1 VSAAADIRSGMRNQF
16 CFYYFFILIINII
29 LPCIGDDI
37 DWLFMSQRNFNSAQM
52 KGLGD
57 AGAALPG
64 DVGVGRLNPAL
75 LHSSVKNSQGAIS
88 LGYGRDSLF
97 DRHIMP
103 LGFGYTG
110 SDGAMGTWYRYQKG
124 NNGAKQNELVVNF
137 SGLFFKQIDEQGPVD
152 FGVNFRYEWMERSP
166 REQLM
171 LPVEHYT
178 LDSSGSSVYQS
189 TVDSEQ
195 VSFKRDIN
203 ERRFIVDIGF
213 YQPNVMKNV
222 DFAFVMHNLFG
233 HRWTTERP
241 SRIAVNSLL
250 EDSLADGDTIR
261 RIERHYTYENEEHTS
276 KSWLRGRYR
285 TLLFGV
291 AYRVDAGSLQLI
303 FPMDFEILGL
313 FEKKIETRYVFRG
326 GISALIGNVF
336 MVRAG
341 YARQPKT
348 ILEGLTP
355 FKNANFFTGGVGVA
369 LTPIVLD
376 VYFADNAFGMTVEYR
391 Y

>member
-1 VSAAADIRSGMRNQF
+1 MQTR
-16 CFYYFFILIINII
+16 FYVQYSILLVLMNVF
-29 LPCIGDDI
+29 PCMGDDI
-37 DWLFMSQRNFNSAQM
+37 DWLFMSQRNFNSAQI

-57 AGAALPG
+57 AGSALPG

-75 LHSSVKNSQGAIS
+75 IHSSVKNAQGAIS

-97 DRHIMP
+97 DRHIVP
-103 LGFGYTG
+103 LGFGYAG
-110 SDGAMGTWYRYQKG
+110 SDGALGAWYRYQKG
-124 NNGAKQNELVVNF
+124 DNGTKQNELVINF
-137 SGLFFKQIDEQGPVD
+137 SGLLFSQIDEQGPVD
-152 FGVNFRYEWMERSP
+152 FGVNFRYEWMERDL
-166 REQLM
+166 REQLT

-178 LDSSGSSVYQS
+178 LDSMGSSVYQS

-195 VSFKRDIN
+195 VSIKQDIN

-213 YQPNVMKNV
+213 FQPDVMKNV
-222 DFAFVMHNLFG
+222 NFAVVMHNLFG

-241 SRIAVNSLL
+241 SRVEVDSLL
-250 EDSLADGDTIR
+250 EDSLVDGDTIG
-261 RIERHYTYENEEHTS
+261 RIQRHYTFRNEEHTS

-291 AYRVDAGSLQLI
+291 AYRVDAGSLQLV
-303 FPMDFEILGL
+303 FPVDMEILGL

-326 GISALIGNVF
+326 GISALIGNIF

-348 ILEGLTP
+348 ILEGLTS

-376 VYFADNAFGMTVEYR
+376 AYFADNAFGMTVEYR